1 MSSKLKRIIAII
13 LAVVMVGTLLL
24 STVLTLLFY
33 SA

>member
-1 MSSKLKRIIAII
+1 MSSKLKRIIAIV

-33 SA
+33 S